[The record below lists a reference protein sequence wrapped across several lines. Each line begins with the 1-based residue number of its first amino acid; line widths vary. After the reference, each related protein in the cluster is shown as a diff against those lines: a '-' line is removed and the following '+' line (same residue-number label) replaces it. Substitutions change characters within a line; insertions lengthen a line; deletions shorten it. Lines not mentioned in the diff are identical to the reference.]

1 MIKKIEEL
9 SMNAFPALSTVLVNG
24 WILRFS
30 NGYAKRANSVNPIYN
45 CSIDIA
51 ENIEI
56 CEEMYKGKHLDTV
69 FKLTE
74 SEDSFKI
81 DEILEQRGY
90 TYDAKTN
97 IMQRNIQAYQ
107 ITNAEKQGVV
117 IYNELRDEWFEAFVS
132 MNKASE
138 KNAIILKKLL
148 EGLIPN
154 AYYACIIDS
163 GRIEAVGLGVAE
175 RGYIGMFD
183 ICVHENQRRKGL
195 GTKLMKNLIYRG
207 SEEGCIFSYLQVV
220 DANEGA
226 KILYDKLGYEK
237 QYSYWYRVKEA
248 RMTE

>member
-45 CSIDIA
+45 CSIDTA

-56 CEEMYKGKHLDTV
+56 CEKLYNDKHLDTV

-74 SEDSFKI
+74 SEDSFMI
-81 DEILEQRGY
+81 DEILKKRGY
-90 TYDAKTN
+90 AYEAKTN
-97 IMQRNIQAYQ
+97 IMLRNIQAYQ
-107 ITNAEKQGVV
+107 ITDAEKHGVV

-132 MNKASE
+132 MNKVSE
-138 KNAIILKKLL
+138 KNAITLKKMLQ
-148 EGLIPN
+148 GLIAN
-154 AYYACIIDS
+154 AYYACIIDN
-163 GRIEAVGLGVAE
+163 GQVEAVGLGVAE
-175 RGYIGMFD
+175 RGYIGMYD
-183 ICVHENQRRKGL
+183 ICVREDQRRKGL
-195 GTKLMKNLIYRG
+195 GAKIMKSLIYKG
-207 SEEGCIFSYLQVV
+207 SEMGCNYSYLQVV

-237 QYSYWYRVKEA
+237 QYSYWYRVKKLGGLL
-248 RMTE
+248 